1 MKTLDDK
8 IEDLTKMM
16 KAEPKKKSLAGFSVN
31 NDLLE
36 QWKKIG
42 ALTVEDIL
50 KGLDER
56 SDQLNGDSAEIE
68 YESLDIGSSKAQ
80 PTI

>member
-1 MKTLDDK
+1 
-8 IEDLTKMM
+8 MM

-42 ALTVEDIL
+42 ALTVEDIQ
-50 KGLDER
+50 KGLEER